1 MCTMY
6 AINIPRNKDTVFKYK
21 YGSLKTPSNTF
32 LSSGGRQRSGDNMEK
47 IVIDVAESRI
57 ESLIRENFLTVEHV
71 FTARTCLN
79 LAAGAAL
86 GSAAGAAIGTVVVWT
101 GSSVASKWKR
111 WRETKAQDGQ
121 DRKHQVTVR
130 INLLGTIQI

>member
-1 MCTMY
+1 
-6 AINIPRNKDTVFKYK
+6 
-21 YGSLKTPSNTF
+21 
-32 LSSGGRQRSGDNMEK
+32 MEK

-111 WRETKAQDGQ
+111 WRETKAPVPDGQ
-121 DRKHQVTVR
+121 DRKQQVTVS
-130 INLLGTIQI
+130 INLFYLSLVISRPEKLPMNGSKL

>member
-1 MCTMY
+1 
-6 AINIPRNKDTVFKYK
+6 
-21 YGSLKTPSNTF
+21 
-32 LSSGGRQRSGDNMEK
+32 MEK

-111 WRETKAQDGQ
+111 WREETKAPDGQ
-121 DRKHQVTVR
+121 DRKHQVAVS
-130 INLLGTIQI
+130 INLLHAIWFIRATL